1 MAVEWYLG
9 ASTHCLSGKPVCDAP
24 TCWTIRADINSE
36 AAAARHGLESLPAV
50 CRILLSLR
58 SLVIVAFIGMFGPQE
73 SHAIST
79 VVRSRV
85 DACFY
90 TE

>member
-1 MAVEWYLG
+1 MY
-9 ASTHCLSGKPVCDAP
+9 DAP
-24 TCWTIRADINSE
+24 TCWTTRADINSE
-36 AAAARHGLESLPAV
+36 AAAARHGLESLLAV
-50 CRILLSLR
+50 CIILLSLR
-58 SLVIVAFIGMFGPQE
+58 PLVNFALKGMLALEE

-85 DACFY
+85 DTCFY